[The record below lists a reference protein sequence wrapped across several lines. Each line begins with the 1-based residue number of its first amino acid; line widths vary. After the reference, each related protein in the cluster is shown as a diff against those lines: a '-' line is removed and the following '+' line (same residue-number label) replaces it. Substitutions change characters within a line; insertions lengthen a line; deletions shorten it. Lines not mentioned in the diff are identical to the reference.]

1 MHTYY
6 LCEKYILFFL
16 MFLQVKLE
24 DVKTFYIHIFNYRWQ
39 VQVQFMD
46 SIYFCIG
53 FCLILALILVRDKNL
68 SN

>member
-24 DVKTFYIHIFNYRWQ
+24 DVKTLYIFNFTFFTFAERN
-39 VQVQFMD
+39 
-46 SIYFCIG
+46 
-53 FCLILALILVRDKNL
+53 ALL
-68 SN
+68 SVEFWI